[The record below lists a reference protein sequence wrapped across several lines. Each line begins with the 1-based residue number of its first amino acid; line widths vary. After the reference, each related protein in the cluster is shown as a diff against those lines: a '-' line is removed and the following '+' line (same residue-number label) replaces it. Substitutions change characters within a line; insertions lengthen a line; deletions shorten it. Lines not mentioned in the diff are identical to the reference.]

1 MTDVIHVIVGGEQE
15 LHEVALGPQLL
26 PKELRQPDRAR
37 ASGVEVPTRLGRSGA
52 PPPDEGPVALH
63 DALELRHSTAQPRAD
78 AAGEAEVAG
87 RHVEHREENLAVL
100 RRCFRTEPLGK

>member
-1 MTDVIHVIVGGEQE
+1 MTDSIYVIVGSEQE

-37 ASGVEVPTRLGRSGA
+37 ACGVKVPARSGRSGA

-87 RHVEHREENLAVL
+87 RHMKHREEDLAVL
-100 RRCFRTEPLGK
+100 RRCLRTEPLGQ